1 MPPECQNLTVKTT
14 RLTRRGLPA
23 GPWMVLWTMLVHGF
37 GSILGRFAAVLV
49 FFASCPVS
57 FWSSSDKF
65 LEILGFLLGHSDHSE
80 IFSAILAL
88 YPPARADFCSSVL
101 HHLFLTTPCAA
112 ASRASDLLLYI
123 VLSKQLLHFHKHYA
137 SKHVEHMRMTC
148 CNCFSSHLGCM

>member
-1 MPPECQNLTVKTT
+1 MAPECQNPKVKTT
-14 RLTRRGLPA
+14 RPTRRGLLG
-23 GPWMVLWTMLVHGF
+23 GPWMVLWTMLVHGL
-37 GSILGRFAAVLV
+37 GSILGHFAAVLA
-49 FFASCPVS
+49 FFGELSCQ
-57 FWSSSDKF
+57 F
-65 LEILGFLLGHSDHSE
+65 LVKLRQISGIFGFLLGHSDHSE
-80 IFSAILAL
+80 IFFAILSL

-123 VLSKQLLHFHKHYA
+123 KLSKQLLHFHKHYA